1 MRERRVWPLGRED
14 TLEQEMATSFTTEH
28 AQALP
33 LVRVLLAEASTFL
46 DPPGKT
52 ETTEGLLGPDIS
64 TPQLM
69 SPDSYLLKVCS
80 F

>member
-1 MRERRVWPLGRED
+1 
-14 TLEQEMATSFTTEH
+14 MATSFTTEH